1 MSHPKQNT
9 VGKKFNLKIEIL
21 DSSMVDNIPS
31 EENIEK
37 WISESFQFINNEN
50 KPKNNKMELSLKT
63 VSSNEIQKL
72 NKQYRGKDKT
82 TNVLS
87 FPSKSKDS
95 KYWPESP
102 RYHLGDIVIC
112 PEIIEMEAK
121 KQKKEINF
129 HWCHIVIH
137 GFLHLFGFDH
147 VSDSSAKEMELL
159 EKKICIY
166 LGFSDPYLQNLSDKH

>member
-1 MSHPKQNT
+1 MSHPKKNT
-9 VGKKFNLKIEIL
+9 AEKNFNLKIEIL
-21 DSSMVDNIPS
+21 DSSMLDNIPS
-31 EENIEK
+31 EKIIKK
-37 WISESFQFINNEN
+37 WISESFQFINSEN
-50 KPKNNKMELSLKT
+50 RPKNNKMELSLKT
-63 VSSNEIQKL
+63 VSSDEIKKL
-72 NKQYRGKDKT
+72 NKQYRGKDKK

-95 KYWPESP
+95 IYWPESS

-112 PEIIEMEAK
+112 PEIIELEAK
-121 KQKKEINF
+121 RQKKEINS

-147 VSDSSAKEMELL
+147 ISESGAKEMELL

-166 LGFSDPYLQNLSDKH
+166 LGFNDPYIQNLLDKH

>member
-87 FPSKSKDS
+87 FPSKSKDC

-112 PEIIEMEAK
+112 PEIIEMEEK
-121 KQKKEINF
+121 RQKKEINF
-129 HWCHIVIH
+129 HW
-137 GFLHLFGFDH
+137 
-147 VSDSSAKEMELL
+147 
-159 EKKICIY
+159 
-166 LGFSDPYLQNLSDKH
+166 

>member
-1 MSHPKQNT
+1 MSHPKENT
-9 VGKKFNLKIEIL
+9 AEKNFNLKIEIL
-21 DSSMVDNIPS
+21 DSSMLDNIPS
-31 EENIEK
+31 EKSIKK
-37 WISESFQFINNEN
+37 WISESFQFINSEN

-63 VSSNEIQKL
+63 VSSDEIKKL
-72 NKQYRGKDKT
+72 NKQYRGKDKK

-95 KYWPESP
+95 IYWPESS

-112 PEIIEMEAK
+112 PEIIELEAK
-121 KQKKEINF
+121 RQKKEIKS

-147 VSDSSAKEMELL
+147 VSDSGAKEMELL

-166 LGFSDPYLQNLSDKH
+166 LGFNDPYLQNLLDKH

>member
-1 MSHPKQNT
+1 MSHPKENT
-9 VGKKFNLKIEIL
+9 AEKNFNLKIEIL
-21 DSSMVDNIPS
+21 DSSMLDNIPS
-31 EENIEK
+31 EKSIKK
-37 WISESFQFINNEN
+37 WISESFQFINSEN
-50 KPKNNKMELSLKT
+50 KPKNNKMELSIKT
-63 VSSNEIQKL
+63 VSSDEIKKL
-72 NKQYRGKDKT
+72 NKQYRGKDKK

-95 KYWPESP
+95 IYWPEST

-112 PEIIEMEAK
+112 PEIIEFEAK
-121 KQKKEINF
+121 RQKKEINS

-147 VSDSSAKEMELL
+147 VSDSGAKEMELL

-166 LGFSDPYLQNLSDKH
+166 LGFNDPYLQNLLDKH

>member
-1 MSHPKQNT
+1 MSHPKQKTAEKN
-9 VGKKFNLKIEIL
+9 FNLKIEIM
-21 DSSMVDNIPS
+21 DSLMLDNIPS
-31 EENIEK
+31 KKNIKK
-37 WISESFQFINNEN
+37 WISESFQFINSEN
-50 KPKNNKMELSLKT
+50 KPKNNKMELSIKT
-63 VSSNEIQKL
+63 VSSDEIKKL
-72 NKQYRGKDKT
+72 NKQYRGKDKK

-95 KYWPESP
+95 IYWPESS

-112 PEIIEMEAK
+112 PEIIELEAK
-121 KQKKEINF
+121 RQKKEINS

-147 VSDSSAKEMELL
+147 VSDSGAKEMELL

-166 LGFSDPYLQNLSDKH
+166 LGFNDPYLQNLLDKH

>member
-1 MSHPKQNT
+1 MSHPKQNA

-87 FPSKSKDS
+87 CKT
-95 KYWPESP
+95 
-102 RYHLGDIVIC
+102 L
-112 PEIIEMEAK
+112 
-121 KQKKEINF
+121 
-129 HWCHIVIH
+129 
-137 GFLHLFGFDH
+137 
-147 VSDSSAKEMELL
+147 SS
-159 EKKICIY
+159 
-166 LGFSDPYLQNLSDKH
+166 

>member
-1 MSHPKQNT
+1 MSHPKENT
-9 VGKKFNLKIEIL
+9 AEKNFNLIIEIL
-21 DSSMVDNIPS
+21 DSSMLDNIPS
-31 EENIEK
+31 EKSIKK
-37 WISESFQFINNEN
+37 WIYESFQFINSEN

-63 VSSNEIQKL
+63 VSSDEIKKL
-72 NKQYRGKDKT
+72 NKQYRGKDKK

-95 KYWPESP
+95 IYWPEST

-112 PEIIEMEAK
+112 PEIIELEAK
-121 KQKKEINF
+121 RQKKEINS

-147 VSDSSAKEMELL
+147 VSDSGAKEMELL

-166 LGFSDPYLQNLSDKH
+166 LGFNDPYLQNLLDKH

>member
-1 MSHPKQNT
+1 MSHPKQNLAE
-9 VGKKFNLKIEIL
+9 KNFNLKIEIL
-21 DSSMVDNIPS
+21 GSSTPDNIPS
-31 EENIEK
+31 EENIK
-37 WISESFQFINNEN
+37 NWISESFQFINSKN

-63 VSSNEIQKL
+63 VSSDEIKKL
-72 NKQYRGKDKT
+72 NKQYRGKDKK

-87 FPSKSKDS
+87 FPSKPKDS
-95 KYWPESP
+95 VYWPESP

-112 PEIIEMEAK
+112 PEIIELEAK
-121 KQKKEINF
+121 EQKKEINF

-147 VSDSSAKEMELL
+147 VSDSGAKEMELL

-166 LGFSDPYLQNLSDKH
+166 LGFNDPYSKNP

>member
-1 MSHPKQNT
+1 MSHPKQN
-9 VGKKFNLKIEIL
+9 VAGKKFNLKIEIL

-37 WISESFQFINNEN
+37 WISESFQFIKNEN

-121 KQKKEINF
+121 RQKKEINF

-159 EKKICIY
+159 EKKICIN